1 MITWSRIDVNN
12 SIMDLKTMLQKQN
25 NRTFEIPE
33 MIFWGKEG
41 LKDIIVNKLL
51 NTDPTVTDITQ
62 MPMLAFSL

>member
-1 MITWSRIDVNN
+1 
-12 SIMDLKTMLQKQN
+12 MDLKTMLQKQN